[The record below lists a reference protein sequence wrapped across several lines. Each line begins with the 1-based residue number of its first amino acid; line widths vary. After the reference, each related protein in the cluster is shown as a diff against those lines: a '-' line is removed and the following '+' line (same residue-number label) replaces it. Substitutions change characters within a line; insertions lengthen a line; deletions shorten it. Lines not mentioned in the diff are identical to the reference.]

1 MKLDCTKCCA
11 QIYQGLRTLNHVE
24 SNAAC
29 SCSHLSVNVFSGIIL
44 IITVY
49 TAQQM
54 VTVGVDY
61 SDANWL
67 AIWKINRENVYTV
80 FHEKGITLYTIQ
92 FSHFMVDFYTFC
104 TTANRNKYSITQA

>member
-1 MKLDCTKCCA
+1 
-11 QIYQGLRTLNHVE
+11 
-24 SNAAC
+24 
-29 SCSHLSVNVFSGIIL
+29 
-44 IITVY
+44 VY

-54 VTVGVDY
+54 VTLGVDY

>member
-67 AIWKINRENVYTV
+67 AIWKIIRENFYTV
-80 FHEKGITLYTIQ
+80 FHKKGTTLFTIQ
-92 FSHFMVDFYTFC
+92 FSHFMVDFLYHC
-104 TTANRNKYSITQA
+104 KHE